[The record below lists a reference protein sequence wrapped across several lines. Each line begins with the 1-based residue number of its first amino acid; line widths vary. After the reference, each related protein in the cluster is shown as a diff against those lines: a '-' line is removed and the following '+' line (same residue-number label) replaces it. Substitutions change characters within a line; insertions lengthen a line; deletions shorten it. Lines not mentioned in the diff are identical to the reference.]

1 MGLFGSELKV
11 TDGFSKTYSLFAS
24 ETRKAKSDIDGL
36 KSSIKD
42 TESATGSAFGS
53 MKSQAMSLAS
63 EYRKLGLTQSEALK
77 KAWSEIERTS
87 KNSSKNVG
95 NDWKSS
101 FDGIGKS
108 ADNLLSK
115 VTKLAA
121 GYLSLKGVIGGL
133 KATIN
138 DASNFQ
144 NASVFLNAVYGDQQG
159 RQKYKWATNEANNT
173 PFSENE
179 VASGLA
185 RAHSLNLKDDAK
197 SFKMYEDLGS
207 FAKIQGV
214 GDLSSAIDA
223 ISDMQ
228 GGEWERL
235 QTITGI
241 KRAQLEDFAN
251 QNGIGAFTNKKGQV
265 TDPEKAMEALQA
277 YMDKK
282 GISGMTDK
290 FSKTFSGR
298 MSTLKGNVEKTL
310 AEMAG
315 IQDDGTIK
323 DGSLFDNASK
333 GLEKLINSVNKF
345 SKSESFDKISDGL
358 GRLGNSIINGLDYVT
373 EHPEIADT
381 IVKVGGALI
390 GLKVASSVISP
401 VAGLV
406 KVIGTLG
413 SVSKASTLTNAAAT
427 GLNSSI
433 VGMAGKTALLATGIG
448 LLGAKTIDTDSYIHK
463 FWSDTLGR
471 IPVWGDTIK
480 QGFDEDC
487 LFIEAGFHNMMKTI
501 KGFFGMDTGNEEA
514 AIQRDKTK
522 YAMMDPENA
531 SKIKSDADVDNWYT
545 GKYGKTQNGKITW
558 NTIPSMISNGS
569 VTKNTSNSNI
579 NNNYKTDVHLSVGT
593 VRETADVD
601 DIANQLATKLN
612 KVQSTRNAIGY
623 Y

>member
-1 MGLFGSELKV
+1 MGLFGSELRV
-11 TDGFSKTYSLFAS
+11 TNGFSKTYSEFAS
-24 ETRKAKSDIDGL
+24 ETKRAKSDIDGL

-173 PFSENE
+173 PFSESE
-179 VASGLA
+179 VANGLA
-185 RAHSLNLKDDAK
+185 RAHSLNLKDDSK

-241 KRAQLEDFAN
+241 KRAQLEKFASE
-251 QNGIGAFTNKKGQV
+251 NGIGDFTNKSGQV
-265 TDPEKAMEALQA
+265 TDPDKAIEALQA

-282 GISGMTDK
+282 GITGMTDK

-298 MSTLKGNVEKTL
+298 MSTLKGNASKAL
-310 AEMAG
+310 AEVAG
-315 IQDDGTIK
+315 IQDDGTVK

-333 GLEKLINSVNKF
+333 GMERLITSVNNF

-358 GRLGNSIINGLDYVT
+358 GKLGNNIIKGFDYLT
-373 EHPEIADT
+373 EHPETGDI
-381 IVKVGGALI
+381 IVKVGSALV
-390 GLKVASSVISP
+390 GLKVASSVVSPLVGLASGIS
-401 VAGLV
+401 
-406 KVIGTLG
+406 KFT
-413 SVSKASTLTNAAAT
+413 SVSNVASTGAL
-427 GLNSSI
+427 GLNKS
-433 VGMAGKTALLATGIG
+433 LG
-448 LLGAKTIDTDSYIHK
+448 LLGVGIMGLESLINESGLLHKGFNNTANAIMGNSKAEGTMHDYVNEGIAGIQEFGLSGINTFAKITGNDNLQRWVNDTWRDIETGVANSNSRINGANILSDSQKDMWYSAK
-463 FWSDTLGR
+463 DVADTKN
-471 IPVWGDTIK
+471 ISNNATNNYNTNVSVNVDTI
-480 QGFDEDC
+480 
-487 LFIEAGFHNMMKTI
+487 
-501 KGFFGMDTGNEEA
+501 
-514 AIQRDKTK
+514 
-522 YAMMDPENA
+522 
-531 SKIKSDADVDNWYT
+531 
-545 GKYGKTQNGKITW
+545 
-558 NTIPSMISNGS
+558 
-569 VTKNTSNSNI
+569 
-579 NNNYKTDVHLSVGT
+579 
-593 VRETADVD
+593 RETADVD
-601 DIANQLATKLN
+601 DIANQLATKIN
-612 KVQSTRNAIGY
+612 KVHNTRNAIGY
-623 Y
+623 LG

>member
-1 MGLFGSELKV
+1 MGLFGSELRV
-11 TDGFSKTYSLFAS
+11 TNGFSKTYSEFAS
-24 ETRKAKSDIDGL
+24 ETKRAKSDIDGL

-108 ADNLLSK
+108 ANSLLST
-115 VTKLAA
+115 VSKLTA
-121 GYLSLKGVIGGL
+121 GYLSLKGAISGFKTTIGE
-133 KATIN
+133 
-138 DASNFQ
+138 ASNFQ
-144 NASVFLNAVYGDQQG
+144 NASIFLNAVYGEQQG
-159 RQKYKWATNEANNT
+159 KQKYKWATNEANNT
-173 PFSENE
+173 PFSESE
-179 VASGLA
+179 VANGLA

-241 KRAQLEDFAN
+241 KRAQLEKFASE
-251 QNGIGAFTNKKGQV
+251 NGIGAFTNKKGQV

-282 GISGMTDK
+282 GITGMTDK

-298 MSTLKGNVEKTL
+298 MSTLKGNASKAL
-310 AEMAG
+310 AEVAG
-315 IQDDGTIK
+315 IQDDGTVK

-333 GLEKLINSVNKF
+333 GMERLITSVNNF

-358 GRLGNSIINGLDYVT
+358 GKLGNNIIKGFDYLT
-373 EHPEIADT
+373 EHPETGDI
-381 IVKVGGALI
+381 IVKVGSALV
-390 GLKVASSVISP
+390 GLKVASSVVSPIVGLTNGIS
-401 VAGLV
+401 
-406 KVIGTLG
+406 KFT
-413 SVSKASTLTNAAAT
+413 SVSNVASSGALGLTKS
-427 GLNSSI
+427 L
-433 VGMAGKTALLATGIG
+433 G
-448 LLGAKTIDTDSYIHK
+448 LLGVGIMGLESLINESGLLHKGFNNTANAIMGNSKAEGTMHDYVNEGIAGIQEFGLSGINTFAKITGNDNLQRWVNDTWRDIETGVANSNSRINGANILNDSQKYMWYSAK
-463 FWSDTLGR
+463 DVADTKN
-471 IPVWGDTIK
+471 ISNNATNNYNTNVSVNVDTI
-480 QGFDEDC
+480 
-487 LFIEAGFHNMMKTI
+487 
-501 KGFFGMDTGNEEA
+501 
-514 AIQRDKTK
+514 
-522 YAMMDPENA
+522 
-531 SKIKSDADVDNWYT
+531 
-545 GKYGKTQNGKITW
+545 
-558 NTIPSMISNGS
+558 
-569 VTKNTSNSNI
+569 
-579 NNNYKTDVHLSVGT
+579 
-593 VRETADVD
+593 RETADVD
-601 DIANQLATKLN
+601 DIANQLATKIN
-612 KVQSTRNAIGY
+612 KVHNTRNAIGY
-623 Y
+623 LG

>member
-1 MGLFGSELKV
+1 MGLFGSELRV
-11 TDGFSKTYSLFAS
+11 TNGFSKTYSEFAS
-24 ETRKAKSDIDGL
+24 ETKRAKSDIDGL

-115 VTKLAA
+115 VTKLTA
-121 GYLSLKGVIGGL
+121 GYLSLKGAISGFKTTIGE
-133 KATIN
+133 
-138 DASNFQ
+138 ASNFQ
-144 NASVFLNAVYGDQQG
+144 NASIFLNAVYGEQQG
-159 RQKYKWATNEANNT
+159 KQKYKWATNEANNT
-173 PFSENE
+173 PFSESE
-179 VASGLA
+179 VANGLA

-207 FAKIQGV
+207 FAKVQGV

-241 KRAQLEDFAN
+241 KRAQLEKFASE
-251 QNGIGAFTNKKGQV
+251 NGIGAFTNKKGQV

-282 GISGMTDK
+282 GITGMTDK

-298 MSTLKGNVEKTL
+298 MSTLKGNASKAL
-310 AEMAG
+310 AEVAG
-315 IQDDGTIK
+315 IQDDGTVK

-333 GLEKLINSVNKF
+333 GMERLITSVNKF

-358 GRLGNSIINGLDYVT
+358 GKLGNNIIKGFDYLT
-373 EHPEIADT
+373 EHPETGDI
-381 IVKVGGALI
+381 IVKVGSALV
-390 GLKVASSVISP
+390 GLKVASSVVSPIVGLTNGIS
-401 VAGLV
+401 
-406 KVIGTLG
+406 KFT
-413 SVSKASTLTNAAAT
+413 SVSNVASSGALGLTKS
-427 GLNSSI
+427 L
-433 VGMAGKTALLATGIG
+433 G
-448 LLGAKTIDTDSYIHK
+448 LLGVGIMGLESLINESGLLHKGFNNTANAIMGNSKAEGTMHDYVNEGIAGIQEFGLSGINTFAKITGNDNLQRWVNDTWRDIETGVANSNSRINGANILSDSQKDMWYSAK
-463 FWSDTLGR
+463 DVADTKN
-471 IPVWGDTIK
+471 ISNNATNNYNTNVSVNVDTI
-480 QGFDEDC
+480 
-487 LFIEAGFHNMMKTI
+487 
-501 KGFFGMDTGNEEA
+501 
-514 AIQRDKTK
+514 
-522 YAMMDPENA
+522 
-531 SKIKSDADVDNWYT
+531 
-545 GKYGKTQNGKITW
+545 
-558 NTIPSMISNGS
+558 
-569 VTKNTSNSNI
+569 
-579 NNNYKTDVHLSVGT
+579 
-593 VRETADVD
+593 RETADVD
-601 DIANQLATKLN
+601 DIANQLATKIN
-612 KVQSTRNAIGY
+612 KVHNTRNAIGY
-623 Y
+623 LG

>member
-1 MGLFGSELKV
+1 MGLFGSELRV
-11 TDGFSKTYSLFAS
+11 TNGFSKTYSEFAS
-24 ETRKAKSDIDGL
+24 ETKRAKSDIDGL

-144 NASVFLNAVYGDQQG
+144 NASVFLNAVYGEQQG
-159 RQKYKWATNEANNT
+159 KQKYKWATNEANNT

-241 KRAQLEDFAN
+241 KRAQLEKFASE
-251 QNGIGAFTNKKGQV
+251 NGIGDFTNKSGQV
-265 TDPEKAMEALQA
+265 TDPDKAIEALQA

-282 GISGMTDK
+282 GITGMTDK

-298 MSTLKGNVEKTL
+298 MSTLKGNASKAL
-310 AEMAG
+310 AEVAG
-315 IQDDGTIK
+315 IQDDGTVK

-333 GLEKLINSVNKF
+333 GMERLITSVNKF

-358 GRLGNSIINGLDYVT
+358 GKLGNNIIKGFDYLT
-373 EHPEIADT
+373 EHPETGDI
-381 IVKVGGALI
+381 IVKVGGALA
-390 GLKVASSVISP
+390 GLKVASTVVSPLVGLASGIS
-401 VAGLV
+401 
-406 KVIGTLG
+406 KFT
-413 SVSKASTLTNAAAT
+413 SVSNVASTGAL
-427 GLNSSI
+427 GLNKS
-433 VGMAGKTALLATGIG
+433 LG
-448 LLGAKTIDTDSYIHK
+448 LLGVGIMALESTINESGLLHRGFNNTANTIMGNSKAEGTMHDYVNEGIAGIQEFGLSGINTFAKITGNDNLQRWVNDTWRDIETGVANSNSRINGANILSDSQKDMWYSAK
-463 FWSDTLGR
+463 DVADTKN
-471 IPVWGDTIK
+471 ISNSSTNNYNTNVSVNVDTI
-480 QGFDEDC
+480 
-487 LFIEAGFHNMMKTI
+487 
-501 KGFFGMDTGNEEA
+501 
-514 AIQRDKTK
+514 
-522 YAMMDPENA
+522 
-531 SKIKSDADVDNWYT
+531 
-545 GKYGKTQNGKITW
+545 
-558 NTIPSMISNGS
+558 
-569 VTKNTSNSNI
+569 
-579 NNNYKTDVHLSVGT
+579 
-593 VRETADVD
+593 RETADVD
-601 DIANQLATKLN
+601 DIANQLATKIN
-612 KVQSTRNAIGY
+612 KVHNTRNAIGY
-623 Y
+623 LG